1 VRDSDWA
8 AIEAMDT
15 PAFGASRWALLH
27 SLAQRWPQA
36 ALVGGEEG
44 RLRGCGFGRDGREA
58 PQFGP
63 LLAEDEASAQALLHD
78 AIAAAPGAVYV
89 DLLDLWVGM
98 QAWLAQRGFVFQR
111 PFTRM
116 VHGITLAPGNPAR
129 IVLAAGPELG

>member
-1 VRDSDWA
+1 VRDSDWP

-15 PAFGASRWALLH
+15 PAFGASRMALLH
-27 SLAQRWPQA
+27 TLAQRWPQA
-36 ALVGGEEG
+36 ALVVEEEG
-44 RLRGCGFGRDGREA
+44 RLRGFVFGRDGREA
-58 PQFGP
+58 HQIGP
-63 LLAEDEASAQALLHD
+63 LLAGDQASAQALLHD

-89 DLLDLWVGM
+89 DLLHLWVGM